1 MSGLSLSV
9 SGGIAEIGLD
19 DGKANAL
26 SQTMIEALL
35 DALDQAAKA
44 DAAVL
49 LHGRPGMFSAGYDR
63 KLIDAGGPARDAM
76 REAGDRLTVA
86 MLDFPAPIV
95 IASTGHAM
103 AKAAFLLLLA
113 DYRLGAAGP
122 FKLSLNEVAIGMSMP
137 EVAMHL
143 ARERLPTAW
152 LSRCALQ
159 AELLDPAQAV
169 DAGFLDELCPPEQLL
184 DKARVRAK
192 QLAGLDRRAYR
203 ETRRLLNAPLRER
216 VQQTLGY

>member
-1 MSGLSLSV
+1 MTALSLRIAD
-9 SGGIAEIGLD
+9 GLAEIALD

-26 SQTMIEALL
+26 SRGMIEALL
-35 DALDQAAKA
+35 DALDQAARA
-44 DAAVL
+44 DVAVL
-49 LHGRPGMFSAGYDR
+49 LHGRPGMFSGGYDR
-63 KLIDAGGPARDAM
+63 KLIDAGGPERDAM

-86 MLDFPAPIV
+86 MLDFPAPLV

-122 FKLSLNEVAIGMSMP
+122 FKIGLNEVAIGMTMP

-159 AELLDPAQAV
+159 AELLDPAQAM
-169 DAGFLDELCPPEQLL
+169 DAGFLDELCPPDHLL
-184 DKARVRAK
+184 ERARSKVKA
-192 QLAGLDRRAYR
+192 LAALDRQAYR
-203 ETRRLLNAPLRER
+203 ETRRLLNAPLRGAIG
-216 VQQTLGY
+216 QSLGY

>member
-1 MSGLSLSV
+1 MSALSLSIA
-9 SGGIAEIGLD
+9 GGIAEIGLD

-26 SQTMIEALL
+26 SQSMIEALL
-35 DALDQAAKA
+35 DALDQAARA

-49 LHGRPGMFSAGYDR
+49 LYGRPGIFSGGYDR

-86 MLDFPAPIV
+86 MLEFPAPLV

-113 DYRLGAAGP
+113 DYRLGSAGP
-122 FKLSLNEVAIGMSMP
+122 FKVSLNEVAIGMTMP
-137 EVAMHL
+137 DVAMHL
-143 ARERLPTAW
+143 ARERIPTAW

-159 AELLDPAQAV
+159 AELLDPAQAM
-169 DAGFLDELCPPEQLL
+169 DAGFLDELCPPDQLL
-184 DKARVRAK
+184 ERARSKVKA
-192 QLAGLDRRAYR
+192 LATLDRQAYR
-203 ETRRLLNAPLRER
+203 ETRRLLNAPLREAIG
-216 VQQTLGY
+216 QSLGY